1 MYKLI
6 AIFLYIIFLRRR
18 FIATQLLKIIF
29 IFINILF
36 IIERKI
42 LVNYYYNLYIF
53 VAIIRE
59 LSNFTNILFN
69 LFTNIFLE
77 TCVLIEIYL
86 LLK

>member
-1 MYKLI
+1 M
-6 AIFLYIIFLRRR
+6 
-18 FIATQLLKIIF
+18 
-29 IFINILF
+29 
-36 IIERKI
+36 ERKI

-69 LFTNIFLE
+69 LFTNIFLKI
-77 TCVLIEIYL
+77 CVLIEIYL